1 MARIVA
7 GQIFL
12 LQGRFVEADEMFREA
27 DQYSDGDP
35 GLFYYWGKALSLLG
49 LQELALEKYEKATEI
64 DPYDAD
70 VYDAWGQALKSLGRF
85 ADAADVYRRA
95 SEYI

>member
-1 MARIVA
+1 
-7 GQIFL
+7 
-12 LQGRFVEADEMFREA
+12 
-27 DQYSDGDP
+27 
-35 GLFYYWGKALSLLG
+35 LFYYWGKALALLG

-85 ADAADVYRRA
+85 ADAAEVYRRA